1 MTTFAT
7 PLKVGGPN
15 PGVPSLNTESNVTFT
30 RKVDVSSGGKSATIT
45 LPDNS
50 FITDVRCIVTTNIP
64 LTQGATLRIGNSATP
79 TQYGTFNA
87 LVSASVYGG
96 VLTPEIV
103 SAKTIVV
110 EVTAS
115 VAASSADFTSG
126 QATVFITCGLNM

>member
-15 PGVPSLNTESNVTFT
+15 PGVASLNTESNVTFT

-45 LPDNS
+45 LPDNA
-50 FITDVRCIVTTNIP
+50 FITDIKPIVTTDIP
-64 LTQGATLRIGNSATP
+64 LTQGATLRVGDSVTA
-79 TQYGTFNA
+79 TQYATFRA

-96 VLTPEIV
+96 TLTQQIV

-110 EVTAS
+110 DVTAS
-115 VAASSADFTSG
+115 VAASAADFTSG
-126 QATVFITCGLNM
+126 QISVLITGSINL